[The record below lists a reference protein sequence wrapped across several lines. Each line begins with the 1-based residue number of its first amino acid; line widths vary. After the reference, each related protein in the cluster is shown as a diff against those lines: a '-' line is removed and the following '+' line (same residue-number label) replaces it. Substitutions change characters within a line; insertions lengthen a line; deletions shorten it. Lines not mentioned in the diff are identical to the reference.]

1 MERRIKEWKGF
12 LSISEKEFFVKF
24 KRRFWYK
31 VLVGEELIL
40 IPFDEDWEPMNMEEL
55 EDEEWEYMGEILTV
69 WENSERKVRLV
80 IFRRR

>member
-55 EDEEWEYMGEILTV
+55 EDEEWEYMGEVITV
-69 WENSERKVRLV
+69 WRNSERKVRLV

>member
-1 MERRIKEWKGF
+1 MERKIREWKGF
-12 LSISEKEFFVKF
+12 LSISEKEFFVKL

>member
-12 LSISEKEFFVKF
+12 LSISEDEFFVKF
-24 KRRFWYK
+24 KKRFWYK
-31 VLVGEELIL
+31 VLIGEELIL
-40 IPFDEDWEPMNMEEL
+40 IPFDEDWEPINMKEL
-55 EDEEWEYMGEILTV
+55 EDEEWEYMGEVLTV